1 MAAFAMMIVVVVV
14 VVTVAFV
21 DGTVMFSV
29 STTNFIAAFPV
40 LIISVIPSPLMG
52 VICAAVLA
60 ALM

>member
-1 MAAFAMMIVVVVV
+1 MMIVVVVTIACV
-14 VVTVAFV
+14 Y
-21 DGTVMFSV
+21 GTVMFSV